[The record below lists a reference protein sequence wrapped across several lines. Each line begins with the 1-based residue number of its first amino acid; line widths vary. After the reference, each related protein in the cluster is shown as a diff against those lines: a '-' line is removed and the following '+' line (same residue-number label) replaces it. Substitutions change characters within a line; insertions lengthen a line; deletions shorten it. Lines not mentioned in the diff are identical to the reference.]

1 MAQTLYLDDAS
12 DRSFFDGSS
21 LSFGVFDGVHRGH
34 RYLIGCARDTAF
46 ATQGKSI
53 VLTFSIDPDEL
64 FAKDR
69 HVKLLSNQDRIGMLA
84 SCGVDY
90 VAVLPFDREFAALSP
105 EAFLT
110 WTFKGSSPRY
120 IHVGEG
126 FRFGSRASGTVE
138 DLERWGGPIGT
149 QVCAHKLLEH
159 GGQPISATRIRGL
172 LSESDVRQAETLLG
186 RSWSRGAGAA

>member
-1 MAQTLYLDDAS
+1 MAQTLYLDDVS

-34 RYLIGCARDTAF
+34 RYLISCARETAR
-46 ATQGKSI
+46 ATRGKSV

-64 FAKDR
+64 FAKGR
-69 HVKLLSNQDRIGMLA
+69 HVKLLSNQDRIETLA

-90 VAVLPFDREFAALSP
+90 VAVLPFDREFATLSP
-105 EAFLT
+105 EAFLE

-138 DLERWGGPIGT
+138 DLERWGRSAGA
-149 QVCAHKLLEH
+149 QVCAHELLEH
-159 GGQPISATRIRGL
+159 DGQPISATRIRGL
-172 LSESDVRQAETLLG
+172 LSERDIRQAEALLG
-186 RSWSRGAGAA
+186 RAWRRSAVVV